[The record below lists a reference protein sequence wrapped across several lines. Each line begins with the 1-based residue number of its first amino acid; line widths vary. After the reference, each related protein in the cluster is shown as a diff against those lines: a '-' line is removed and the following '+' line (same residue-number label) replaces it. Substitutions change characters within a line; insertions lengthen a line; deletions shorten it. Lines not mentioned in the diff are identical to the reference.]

1 MNTVKQIVVPIAVLL
16 VTSIAF
22 ASVFAYY
29 PLTITVSPQAPGVRF
44 GAGSNAGQPDIG
56 TGNTISTTIGQSG
69 TSVSITIHPTYQENY
84 YKNVTVIT
92 NSDDNAMNVYLI
104 FDSVSSNLPTVKLFV
119 YEGTT
124 KVTVLDIA
132 SQSIGTPI
140 RVGQIAS
147 GKTWQIDLYVK
158 IPEGTS
164 ITGAQYQVTARLVYT
179 PSSEE
184 TPPANPSSG
193 R

>member
-29 PLTITVSPQAPGVRF
+29 PLTITVSPQEPGVRF

>member
-104 FDSVSSNLPTVKLFV
+104 FDSVSSNLSTVKLFV

>member
-1 MNTVKQIVVPIAVLL
+1 MNTAKQIVVPIAVLL

-44 GAGSNAGQPDIG
+44 GAGSNAGEPDIG
-56 TGNTISTTIGQSG
+56 TGNTISTTIGQNG

-92 NSDDNAMNVYLI
+92 NSDNNAMNVYLI

-179 PSSEE
+179 PSSE

>member
-1 MNTVKQIVVPIAVLL
+1 MNTAKQIVAPIAVLL

-56 TGNTISTTIGQSG
+56 TGKNISTTIGQSG
-69 TSVSITIHPTYQENY
+69 TSVSFTIHPTYQENY

-179 PSSEE
+179 PSSE

>member
-1 MNTVKQIVVPIAVLL
+1 
-16 VTSIAF
+16 
-22 ASVFAYY
+22 
-29 PLTITVSPQAPGVRF
+29 
-44 GAGSNAGQPDIG
+44 
-56 TGNTISTTIGQSG
+56 
-69 TSVSITIHPTYQENY
+69 PTYQENY

-179 PSSEE
+179 PSSE

>member
-1 MNTVKQIVVPIAVLL
+1 MNTAKQIVAPIAVLL

-29 PLTITVSPQAPGVRF
+29 PLTITVSPQEPGVRF
-44 GAGSNAGQPDIG
+44 GAGSNVGQPDIG

-104 FDSVSSNLPTVKLFV
+104 FDSVLINQNVTVKLFV

-147 GKTWQIDLYVK
+147 GETWQIDLYVN

-179 PSSEE
+179 PSSE